1 MARSTGVAD
10 KDDFVAFADGGGVF
24 NFTPHPSNV
33 AQVSQARE
41 RNLSAASVYAEASVS
56 SDKGTA

>member
-10 KDDFVAFADGGGVF
+10 KDDFVAFRLRRCFQFYSA
-24 NFTPHPSNV
+24 PLNV

-41 RNLSAASVYAEASVS
+41 RHLPAASVYAEASVS